1 MQKYR
6 VICPHCEVSL
16 LVTGDLLGQSGTCP
30 GCQADFLLPSEESFS
45 ITAADTVPSEAQP
58 TTTQPTTSPVIP
70 RERIPVPPND
80 PPSSIDPLRS
90 LTSGPAPQTSPQKPV
105 RMESRP
111 ALRMLAGLMKVLAG
125 VQVLAGCVILII
137 LLVRAIQV
145 PPPPPEQ
152 VLLTIGV
159 AIAVGT
165 SAIPM
170 LAFAELIGVFLSQ
183 EEMLRHLVNHHR
195 RQSSQE

>member
-16 LVTGDLLGQSGTCP
+16 LVTEDLLGQSGTCP

-45 ITAADTVPSEAQP
+45 VTAAEIAVPPEIPSQTP
-58 TTTQPTTSPVIP
+58 PVVP

-80 PPSSIDPLRS
+80 PPSSTDPLRS

-105 RMESRP
+105 RMEHRP
-111 ALRMLAGLMKVLAG
+111 ALRMLSGVMKVLAG
-125 VQVLAGCVILII
+125 VQVLAGCLILIL
-137 LLVRAIQV
+137 LLVRAIQT

-195 RQSSQE
+195 RQSDQE